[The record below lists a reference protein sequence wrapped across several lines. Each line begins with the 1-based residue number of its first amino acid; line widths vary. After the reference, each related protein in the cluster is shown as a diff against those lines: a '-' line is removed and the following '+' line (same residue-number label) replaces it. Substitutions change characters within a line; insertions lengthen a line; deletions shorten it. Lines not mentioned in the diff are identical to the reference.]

1 MLKTCRRLVYPTG
14 VGLAWRI
21 TLADTVYVMSKHLLQ
36 KLLQPLAMPETA
48 VQQELFLLG
57 YRNLTVHVIGHT
69 SLASIIIW
77 IAWGV
82 APAWKVQLWSAYAA
96 FIVVVLLLGR
106 WAFHQR
112 ANMRVIS
119 EKTLRQWQW
128 ASLAMLTL
136 PAIGWGGIGLLL
148 VNGAHVNNVMMMTA
162 FAGSLSYS
170 AISNAHD
177 LRGFVLGTVS
187 GTIFL
192 CTQYP
197 RAFGQFDVQMTSMT
211 LLYVPLLTAAAFYCN
226 RMLIDTIRL
235 RLTNESLAQSN
246 AEQATRAE
254 QASRDKSE
262 FLAAASHDLRQPVHA
277 LMLLIEAYR
286 QQVPEASGHPLLT
299 SIAAAGQS
307 ISSLFNGLMELSR
320 LEGGRDK
327 PQLAPCDLADVIQ
340 TVAQRVLPQAQQKG
354 LQLRVRISSR
364 VAKLPGYGTVMTDRI
379 MLERILGN
387 LLTNAVRYTHHG
399 GIVLTLRR
407 SSTRLTNNSGFSALQ
422 LDVWDTG
429 IGIAPADQQRI
440 FNPYVQ
446 LANKERDRTQG
457 LGLGLSIVQQALK
470 LLGWPLQVHSRLG
483 MGSCFRLQV
492 PANQLCDSPGST
504 HATLVQEETMPA
516 DLTTTLTDKRI
527 LLIDDDP
534 MVLQAMQVLLES
546 WRIDFRCATRGDE
559 TALQLCLDGW
569 CPDAIL
575 CDFRLPGHLNG
586 IEMLD
591 MLQDAQP
598 QATGILI
605 TGELAHAVQ
614 AQAEEAGYLVLFKPL
629 NPRVLAST
637 LCQLLAHPIQL
648 H

>member
-1 MLKTCRRLVYPTG
+1 
-14 VGLAWRI
+14 
-21 TLADTVYVMSKHLLQ
+21 
-36 KLLQPLAMPETA
+36 MPEKA

-57 YRNLTVHVIGHT
+57 YRNLSVHVIGHI
-69 SLASIIIW
+69 SLASVIIW

-82 APAWKVQLWSAYAA
+82 APAWKVQLWGAYAA
-96 FIVVVLLLGR
+96 FIVVVLVLGK
-106 WAFHQR
+106 WAFRQR
-112 ANMRVIS
+112 AKIHEIS
-119 EKTLRQWQW
+119 EKTLKQWQWQWQW
-128 ASLAMLTL
+128 ASLTMLTL

-148 VNGAHVNNVMMMTA
+148 VNGAHVNNVMIMTA
-162 FAGSLSYS
+162 FAGTLSYS

-187 GTIFL
+187 GTFFL
-192 CTQYP
+192 LTQFP
-197 RAFGQFDVQMTSMT
+197 RAFGQYELQMTSMT
-211 LLYVPLLTAAAFYCN
+211 LLYVPLLTAAAFFCN

-235 RLTNESLAQSN
+235 RLTNETLAQSN
-246 AEQATRAE
+246 AEQAARAE

-286 QQVPEASGHPLLT
+286 QQVPEAAGHPLLT

-327 PQLAPCDLADVIQ
+327 PQLAPCDLTDVIQ

-354 LQLRVRISSR
+354 LQLRVRISKR
-364 VAKLPGYGTVMTDRI
+364 VTELSGGGTVMTDRI

-387 LLTNAVRYTHHG
+387 LLTNAVRYTHRG

-407 SSTRLTNNSGFSALQ
+407 STTQLTNSSGLSALQ

-470 LLGWPLQVHSRLG
+470 LLGWPLQVNSRLG
-483 MGSCFRLQV
+483 VGSCFRLQI
-492 PANQLCDSPGST
+492 PSNQLCDSPVLMNP
-504 HATLVQEETMPA
+504 TLVQEEALPTG
-516 DLTTTLTDKRI
+516 LTTTLAGKRI

-534 MVLQAMQVLLES
+534 MVLQAMQVLLQS
-546 WRIDFRCATRGDE
+546 WHIDLRSATRGDE
-559 TALQLCLDGW
+559 TALAHCDDTW
-569 CPDAIL
+569 RPDAVL

-591 MLQDAQP
+591 LLQDAQP

-637 LCQLLAHPIQL
+637 LSHLLVQPMHS

>member
-14 VGLAWRI
+14 VGLARRI

-57 YRNLTVHVIGHT
+57 YRNLPVHVVGHT
-69 SLASIIIW
+69 GLASIIIW

-82 APAWKVQLWSAYAA
+82 APTWKVLLWSAYSACIA
-96 FIVVVLLLGR
+96 FILLGGI
-106 WAFHQR
+106 WAFRQR
-112 ANMRVIS
+112 ASSRPITAQ
-119 EKTLRQWQW
+119 TLRQWQW
-128 ASLAMLTL
+128 TSLMMLTL
-136 PAIGWGGIGLLL
+136 PAIGWGGVGILL
-148 VNGAHVNNVMMMTA
+148 VNGAHVNNVMIMTA
-162 FAGSLSYS
+162 FAGALSYS

-187 GTIFL
+187 GTLFL
-192 CTQYP
+192 CSQFP
-197 RAFGQFDVQMTSMT
+197 RAFGEFDVQMGSMT
-211 LLYVPLLTAAAFYCN
+211 LLYVPLLAAAAFYCN
-226 RMLIDTIRL
+226 RTLIETIRL
-235 RLTNESLAQSN
+235 RLTNESLARSN
-246 AEQATRAE
+246 AEQAARAE
-254 QASRDKSE
+254 QANRDKSE

-286 QQVPEASGHPLLT
+286 QQVATAANHPLLT

-327 PQLAPCDLADVIQ
+327 PQLAPCSLPDVIH

-354 LQLRVRISSR
+354 LQLRIRISKR
-364 VAKLPGYGTVMTDRI
+364 VTNMFGSGTVMTDRI
-379 MLERILGN
+379 MLERALGN
-387 LLTNAVRYTHHG
+387 LLTNAVRYTQQG
-399 GIVLTLRR
+399 GIMLSLR
-407 SSTRLTNNSGFSALQ
+407 LAPKLNTNNANDPALY
-422 LDVWDTG
+422 LAVWDTG
-429 IGIAPADQQRI
+429 IGIEQTDQQRI

-457 LGLGLSIVQQALK
+457 LGLGLSIVQQALL
-470 LLGWPLQVHSRLG
+470 LLGWPIQLHSRIG
-483 MGSCFRLQV
+483 KGSCFRLSV
-492 PANQLCDSPGST
+492 PAKQLCELPALIHEPAQLPD
-504 HATLVQEETMPA
+504 AMPTESIA
-516 DLTTTLTDKRI
+516 SLTGKRI